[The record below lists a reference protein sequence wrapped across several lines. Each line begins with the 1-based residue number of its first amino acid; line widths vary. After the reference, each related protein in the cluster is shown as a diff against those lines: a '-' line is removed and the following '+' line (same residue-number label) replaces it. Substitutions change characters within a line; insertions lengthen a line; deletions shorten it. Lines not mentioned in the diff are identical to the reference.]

1 MHRRKTLWCLC
12 VFLAVFI
19 VLPHSGFAKRRPLRT
34 LIEAAKGQGTRYVA
48 AEEGQMFQVTVLY
61 LRRGQGREDTADIW
75 LVEVTDDTSYAQGY
89 MLTRNVNVIAQA
101 EVILDSTR
109 KDYLYKYTLRNLK
122 GSFQGAHN
130 FEVAFDPGLP
140 FSDFTAPQTKSNRWS
155 AWGQWKENNPESWER
170 MGRPLRWWGELRP
183 DRPLPGFSFRSPI
196 LPGIVH
202 CWSGVVILHS
212 NDLVLLQGQT
222 TGPVAPPD
230 PFDPQEFLERLGT
243 IINASLS
250 EGWNEDESVAQDLKK
265 RLESARD
272 AYGSGDN
279 KRLESILRALL
290 KKVEEEKDR
299 SLLSEAYGL
308 LKYNVQYW
316 LDQLK

>member
-1 MHRRKTLWCLC
+1 MKQQKRLWSVCI
-12 VFLAVFI
+12 FLVMCF
-19 VLPHSGFAKRRPLRT
+19 VLPHSGFGKRRPLRT

-48 AEEGQMFQVTVLY
+48 AEEGHMFRVFVHY
-61 LRRGQGREDTADIW
+61 LRQGQGREDTADIW
-75 LVEVTDDTSYAQGY
+75 LVEVPDDTSYAQGY

-101 EVILDSTR
+101 EVTLDSTR
-109 KDYLYKYTLRNLK
+109 KDYLYKYTLHNLK
-122 GSFQGAHN
+122 GSFQGAHD
-130 FEVAFDPGLP
+130 FEVAFDASLP
-140 FSDFTAPQTKSNRWS
+140 FSDFTAPQTKPNRWS
-155 AWGQWKENNPESWER
+155 AWGQWKEKNPESWKR

-202 CWSGVVILHS
+202 CWSRVVIKHGS
-212 NDLVLLQGQT
+212 DLVFLQAQT

-230 PFDPQEFLERLGT
+230 PFDSGKFVERLGT
-243 IINASLS
+243 IFDESLS
-250 EGWNEDESVAQDLKK
+250 EGWVEDESVAEDLKK
-265 RLESARD
+265 KLESARE
-272 AYGSGDN
+272 AVESGDK

-299 SLLSEAYGL
+299 SLLSEAYAL

-316 LDQLK
+316 LERLE